1 MSGRRSARQG
11 AAPGR
16 KDDVPAGRF
25 EGTVPGAWPLRPA
38 RAPDSARP
46 APNGHDGAGAATPHD
61 EPKPPRI
68 RPSEPRTRGRSSRR
82 ARAATLNAF
91 RSPAGLVRALAL
103 AVSGGG
109 FVAILALWLNGGG
122 GFDVA
127 WAPALD
133 LRLAFELDGLAALY
147 ALLATGIGFLVF
159 AYSTRYLPI
168 HLEHEGRTV
177 ADEPRFYAFL
187 LLFLVSMVGL
197 VAAQDAILLFVF
209 WDLTAV
215 ASYFLIGYDSHRRD
229 ARANAL
235 MALLVTGVSA
245 VLLLIAALL
254 LYEKYGTFSLPLLF
268 AQAEP
273 GPLLTTAG
281 ALVAVAGLAKSA
293 QVPFHFWLPRAMVA
307 PTPVSAYLHSA
318 AMVAAGVFLL
328 GRFYPLLQTSGVLLD
343 LLLWT
348 GVASMAVGGVLALTR
363 DPLKQV
369 LAYSTIA
376 QYGYVT
382 FMLGLGGAAGAVAA
396 SFDGL
401 AHALM
406 KSALFLT
413 AGAAAEA
420 GGDSRLS
427 RLGGLARTQPLL
439 AVGSGLAAAGLAALP
454 LTAGFFKDELF
465 FYAALERGD
474 AWAVVAVGSAAL
486 TLAYVTRFWA
496 GIFLG
501 PRRGESHPIPAALV
515 WPVVLLGG
523 LVLAGGIVV
532 EPLARLAAAAGEAT
546 FGAPTPADPAY
557 HLDARA
563 VNLMALATYALG
575 VGLYVTR
582 ARWSRFAL
590 GAAAL
595 GERAGPE
602 RLYRGALRGL
612 NVLSDRIHDVEVRD
626 LRTRVASV
634 LVPAGVLVLLGIWVT
649 PTGGYEPGVVRAD
662 DIGLVLALVV
672 ATVAALA
679 TALTRLHL
687 TLVLVLSALGFSLAV
702 AYAFSGA
709 PDVALVA
716 VLVETI
722 VALLFLGV
730 FALLPRQV
738 LRREA
743 LLRTS
748 RRRRWRDPLIGL
760 FSGGVA
766 FLVVW
771 SALSRPAPEAS
782 VAGDHVRLA
791 PDAHGSDVV
800 TVILAD
806 FRGLDTLG
814 EIAVLGVA
822 LVGIA
827 TLLRRG
833 RTA

>member
-1 MSGRRSARQG
+1 
-11 AAPGR
+11 
-16 KDDVPAGRF
+16 V
-25 EGTVPGAWPLRPA
+25 
-38 RAPDSARP
+38 
-46 APNGHDGAGAATPHD
+46 
-61 EPKPPRI
+61 
-68 RPSEPRTRGRSSRR
+68 RGLS
-82 ARAATLNAF
+82 
-91 RSPAGLVRALAL
+91 LVI
-103 AVSGGG
+103 SGGG
-109 FVAILALWLNGGG
+109 FAAILALWLNGGG
-122 GFDVA
+122 SVDVA
-127 WAPALD
+127 WAPALE

-147 ALLATGIGFLVF
+147 ALLATGIGFLVV
-159 AYSTRYLPI
+159 AYSTRYLPL
-168 HLEHEGRTV
+168 HLEHEGRT
-177 ADEPRFYAFL
+177 ARDEPRFYAFL

-197 VAAQDAILLFVF
+197 VTAQDAILLFVF

-235 MALLVTGVSA
+235 MALLVTGISA
-245 VLLLIAALL
+245 VLLLVAALL
-254 LYEKYGTFSLPLLF
+254 LYDEYGTFSLPILF
-268 AQAEP
+268 EAAEP
-273 GPLLTTAG
+273 GALVTTAG

-328 GRFYPLLQTSGVLLD
+328 GRFYPLLQTSGLLLD

-348 GVASMAVGGVLALTR
+348 GIASMAVGGILALTR
-363 DPLKQV
+363 DVMKQV

-382 FMLGLGGAAGAVAA
+382 FMLGLGGPEGAVAA
-396 SFDGL
+396 SFYVL

-420 GGDSRLS
+420 AGDDRLS
-427 RLGGLARTQPLL
+427 RVGGLARTHPLL

-454 LTAGFFKDELF
+454 LTAGFFKDELLF
-465 FYAALERGD
+465 AAALERGEL
-474 AWAVVAVGSAAL
+474 WAVIAVGSAAL
-486 TLAYVTRFWA
+486 TLAYVARFWA
-496 GIFLG
+496 SIFLG
-501 PRRGESHPIPAALV
+501 PRRGEARAIPAALV

-575 VGLYVTR
+575 ISLYLTR
-582 ARWSRFAL
+582 ARWIPLAV
-590 GAAAL
+590 AAAGL
-595 GERAGPE
+595 GERGGPE
-602 RLYRGALRGL
+602 RLYRGVLRGL
-612 NVLSDRIHDVEVRD
+612 NLLSDRIHDVEVRD

-634 LVPAGVLVLLGIWVT
+634 LVPAGILVVLGIWVT
-649 PTGGYEPGVVRAD
+649 PTGGYDPGSIGSD
-662 DIGLVLALVV
+662 DIGLVLVLVV
-672 ATVAALA
+672 ATLAALV
-679 TALTRLHL
+679 TAFARRHL
-687 TLVLVLSALGFSLAV
+687 TLVLILSALGFSLAV

-722 VALLFLGV
+722 VALLFLGI
-730 FALLPRQV
+730 FALLPRDV

-743 LLRTS
+743 RLRTS
-748 RRRRWRDPLIGL
+748 RRRRWRDPLIGV
-760 FSGGVA
+760 FSGGIA

-771 SALSRPAPEAS
+771 SALSRPAPEAT

-814 EIAVLGVA
+814 EITVLAVA
-822 LVGIA
+822 LLGIA

>member
-1 MSGRRSARQG
+1 
-11 AAPGR
+11 
-16 KDDVPAGRF
+16 V
-25 EGTVPGAWPLRPA
+25 
-38 RAPDSARP
+38 
-46 APNGHDGAGAATPHD
+46 
-61 EPKPPRI
+61 
-68 RPSEPRTRGRSSRR
+68 RGLS
-82 ARAATLNAF
+82 
-91 RSPAGLVRALAL
+91 LVI
-103 AVSGGG
+103 SGGG
-109 FVAILALWLNGGG
+109 FAAILALWLNGGG
-122 GFDVA
+122 SVDVA
-127 WAPALD
+127 WAPALE

-147 ALLATGIGFLVF
+147 ALLATGIGFLVV
-159 AYSTRYLPI
+159 AYSTRYLPL
-168 HLEHEGRTV
+168 HLEHEGRT
-177 ADEPRFYAFL
+177 ARDEPRFYAFL

-197 VAAQDAILLFVF
+197 VTAQDAILLFVF

-235 MALLVTGVSA
+235 MALLVTGISA
-245 VLLLIAALL
+245 VLLLVAALL
-254 LYEKYGTFSLPLLF
+254 LYDEYGTFSLPILF
-268 AQAEP
+268 EAAEP
-273 GPLLTTAG
+273 GALVTTAG

-328 GRFYPLLQTSGVLLD
+328 GRFYPLLQTSGLLLD

-348 GVASMAVGGVLALTR
+348 GIASMAVGGILALTR
-363 DPLKQV
+363 DVMKQV

-382 FMLGLGGAAGAVAA
+382 FMLGLGGPEGAVAA
-396 SFDGL
+396 SFYVL

-420 GGDSRLS
+420 AGDDRLS
-427 RLGGLARTQPLL
+427 RVGGLARTHPLL

-454 LTAGFFKDELF
+454 LTAGFFKDELLF
-465 FYAALERGD
+465 AAALERGEL
-474 AWAVVAVGSAAL
+474 WAVIAVGSAAL
-486 TLAYVTRFWA
+486 TLAYVARFWA
-496 GIFLG
+496 SIFLG
-501 PRRGESHPIPAALV
+501 PRRGEARAIPAALV

-575 VGLYVTR
+575 ISLYLTR
-582 ARWSRFAL
+582 ARWIPLAQ
-590 GAAAL
+590 AAAGL
-595 GERAGPE
+595 GERGGPE
-602 RLYRGALRGL
+602 RLYRGVLRGL
-612 NVLSDRIHDVEVRD
+612 NLLSDRIHDVEVRD

-634 LVPAGVLVLLGIWVT
+634 LVPAGILVVLGIWVT
-649 PTGGYEPGVVRAD
+649 PTGGYDPGSIGSD
-662 DIGLVLALVV
+662 DIGLVLVLVV
-672 ATVAALA
+672 ATLAALV
-679 TALTRLHL
+679 TALARRHL
-687 TLVLVLSALGFSLAV
+687 TLVLILSALGFSLAV

-722 VALLFLGV
+722 VALLFLGI
-730 FALLPRQV
+730 FALLPRDV

-743 LLRTS
+743 RLRTS
-748 RRRRWRDPLIGL
+748 SRRRWRDPLIGL
-760 FSGGVA
+760 FSGGIA

-771 SALSRPAPEAS
+771 SALSRPAPEAT

-814 EIAVLGVA
+814 EITVLAVA
-822 LVGIA
+822 LLGIA

>member
-1 MSGRRSARQG
+1 
-11 AAPGR
+11 
-16 KDDVPAGRF
+16 
-25 EGTVPGAWPLRPA
+25 
-38 RAPDSARP
+38 
-46 APNGHDGAGAATPHD
+46 
-61 EPKPPRI
+61 
-68 RPSEPRTRGRSSRR
+68 
-82 ARAATLNAF
+82 
-91 RSPAGLVRALAL
+91 
-103 AVSGGG
+103 
-109 FVAILALWLNGGG
+109 
-122 GFDVA
+122 
-127 WAPALD
+127 
-133 LRLAFELDGLAALY
+133 
-147 ALLATGIGFLVF
+147 
-159 AYSTRYLPI
+159 
-168 HLEHEGRTV
+168 
-177 ADEPRFYAFL
+177 
-187 LLFLVSMVGL
+187 MVGL
-197 VAAQDAILLFVF
+197 VTAQDAILLFVF

-235 MALLVTGVSA
+235 MALLVTGISA
-245 VLLLIAALL
+245 VLLLIAAVL
-254 LYEKYGTFSLPLLF
+254 LYDEYGTFSLPLLF
-268 AQAEP
+268 QAAEP
-273 GPLLTTAG
+273 GALVTTAG

-293 QVPFHFWLPRAMVA
+293 QVPLHFWLPRAMVA

-328 GRFYPLLQTSGVLLD
+328 GRFYPLIQTSGILLD

-348 GVASMAVGGVLALTR
+348 GIASMAVGGILALTR
-363 DPLKQV
+363 DVMKQV

-382 FMLGLGGAAGAVAA
+382 FMLGLGGAKGAVGA
-396 SFDGL
+396 SFYVL

-420 GGDSRLS
+420 GGDDRLS
-427 RLGGLARTQPLL
+427 RVGGLARTHRAL

-454 LTAGFFKDELF
+454 LTVGFFKDELLF
-465 FYAALERGD
+465 AAALERGSPWV
-474 AWAVVAVGSAAL
+474 AVAVGSAAL
-486 TLAYVTRFWA
+486 TLAYVARFWVS
-496 GIFLG
+496 IFLG
-501 PRRGESHPIPAALV
+501 PPQGTAGAVPVALV

-546 FGAPTPADPAY
+546 LGAPAPAEPAY

-563 VNLMALATYALG
+563 VNLLALATYALG
-575 VGLYVTR
+575 AALFFTR
-582 ARWSRFAL
+582 ARWAP
-590 GAAAL
+590 AARAVAEL
-595 GERAGPE
+595 GERGGPE

-612 NVLSDRIHDVEVRD
+612 NLLSDRIHDVEVRD

-634 LVPAGVLVLLGIWVT
+634 LVPAGILVLLGIWVT
-649 PTGGYEPGVVRAD
+649 PTGGYDPGSIGTA
-662 DIGLVLALVV
+662 DIGLVLVLVV
-672 ATVAALA
+672 ATFAALA
-679 TALTRLHL
+679 TAMTRLHL

-730 FALLPRQV
+730 FALLPREV

-743 LLRTS
+743 RLKTS
-748 RRRRWRDPLIGL
+748 RSRRWRDPLIGL
-760 FSGGVA
+760 FSGAVA

-814 EIAVLGVA
+814 EITVLAVA
-822 LVGIA
+822 LLGIA

-833 RTA
+833 RTT